1 MNFLNPGRSW
11 DDMGAIRLAVV
22 SLVTHCRLEAV
33 FAGIE
38 GLKNP
43 LRKQES
49 SVMGGYSLFM
59 SLTRSAHTFQHLP
72 ILSLECDHQ

>member
-22 SLVTHCRLEAV
+22 SLVTHCRLGGSICRHRGPQESAQ
-33 FAGIE
+33 
-38 GLKNP
+38 
-43 LRKQES
+43 KQES